1 MATVEYAHVGV
12 NSDGVPI
19 ILGTQT
25 KVVEIAL
32 DHLAHGSDAP
42 ELHRQFPHLA
52 LGQIH
57 SALAYYYDHKAEM
70 DADIEQRK
78 RKVEQ
83 LKTEMDELQGPSTLR
98 QKLKAMG
105 RLA

>member
-1 MATVEYAHVGV
+1 MATVEYAHIVV

-19 ILGTQT
+19 IAGTQT

-42 ELHRQFPHLA
+42 EMHRQFPHLT
-52 LGQIH
+52 LGQIY
-57 SALAYYYDHKAEM
+57 SALAYYYDHKAEI
-70 DADIEQRK
+70 DEDIEQRK

-83 LKTEMDELQGPSTLR
+83 LKAEIDELQGPSTLR
-98 QKLKAMG
+98 EKLKATG